1 MSRRMNSSKGSSLHI
16 KSFWRA
22 GVLLCGHQD
31 VLLPLKPRDSQDG
44 IVGNGSIRE
53 ELMESGPCTPLHQYL
68 TFSLKQKQKNFT
80 LACGVFERAG
90 SRALKRENIRVYPDF
105 KAF

>member
-1 MSRRMNSSKGSSLHI
+1 MNSSKGPSPHI

-53 ELMESGPCTPLHQYL
+53 E
-68 TFSLKQKQKNFT
+68 
-80 LACGVFERAG
+80 ACGKWAVRTFAPM
-90 SRALKRENIRVYPDF
+90 LDLF
-105 KAF
+105 F